1 MNLKAMEFKR
11 GNSGD
16 EMGNILNTK
25 QHPTWIM
32 TSKCQ
37 ARGYERITK
46 QIYIYSLDPE
56 VARERWKEKE
66 REREK
71 QSKI

>member
-1 MNLKAMEFKR
+1 
-11 GNSGD
+11 
-16 EMGNILNTK
+16 
-25 QHPTWIM
+25 M